1 MREINVPA
9 AEKIRSPIVA
19 GLFYPE
25 EKTAV
30 NAALCSYG
38 LGHSIG
44 GRAKA
49 LIVPHGAWEFSGSI
63 AAAAFTAAAG
73 RAAGGGVSRVAVL
86 GPNHHYAEEG
96 LFLSDSDF
104 FATPLGMLPVDRR
117 LCSGLASCST
127 LFEYNDIPHLDESS
141 IEVLLPFI
149 RFCFPGAAII
159 PVLMSG
165 SQPRFIST
173 LARALKITFEPNLEE
188 LLLVVSSNLAVDHDE
203 AKAFLHA
210 QNCCRLLE
218 EGKNAEFGRGIY
230 DGSISACGAPLIAA
244 LLESGLFEGA
254 AIRSLKTPLVMARA
268 ERGNTTFYGA
278 FAFE

>member
-1 MREINVPA
+1 MREINIPITENV
-9 AEKIRSPIVA
+9 RSPIVA

-25 EKTAV
+25 EKNAAV
-30 NAALCSYG
+30 AALCSYG
-38 LGHSIG
+38 LEHGIG
-44 GRAKA
+44 GHAKA

-73 RAAGGGVSRVAVL
+73 RAVMGGVSRIAIL
-86 GPNHHYAEEG
+86 GPSHHYTEEG

-104 FATPLGMLPVDRR
+104 FATPLGRLPVDRR
-117 LCSGLASCST
+117 LFSGLASCST

-159 PVLMSG
+159 PILMSG
-165 SQPRFIST
+165 SQPRFISA

-188 LLLVVSSNLAVDHDE
+188 FLLVVSSNLAVDRSEEE
-203 AKAFLHA
+203 AFFHS

-218 EGKNAEFGRGIY
+218 EGKNAEFSRGIY

-254 AIRSLKTPLVMARA
+254 AVRSLKNPLVMARA
-268 ERGNTTFYGA
+268 ERGNITFYGA
-278 FAFE
+278 LAFE